1 MTSRHRALLRG
12 PGRWLG
18 VTVAAT
24 VIALTA
30 SGCADGKQAPT
41 SEPSR
46 SQETAVTDPDTVLK
60 DQANQLRVIID
71 RAAASVPSLE
81 TSVSGDGAD
90 ACELPLPDEGWPQAW
105 SYSRR
110 VFFTEP
116 DSRPPA
122 RRIIQSLERDGWTIR
137 PFRDDDV
144 LRVTA
149 IRDGFAISIGAGRE
163 AGRGGYGAIS
173 LLGVSPCVNADG
185 SLDRSVPP

>member
-1 MTSRHRALLRG
+1 MSGHHRPLRRG
-12 PGRWLG
+12 PGRWLD

-24 VIALTA
+24 VVALAAT
-30 SGCADGKQAPT
+30 GCADDKQAPT
-41 SEPSR
+41 PETSR
-46 SQETAVTDPDTVLK
+46 SQETAVADPDAVLQ

-122 RRIIQSLERDGWTIR
+122 RKIIQNLQKDGWAIR

-149 IRDGFAISIGAGRE
+149 IKDGFAISIGAGG
-163 AGRGGYGAIS
+163 AADVDGYGAIS
-173 LLGVSPCVNADG
+173 LLGTSPCVNADG